1 MLTKWIFRPFF
12 DFRSTQ
18 LRPPSD
24 LHLSTHFSNFADEN
38 HYILF
43 KSFNRKNY
51 LIMKVTGLNGKGKG
65 KLGAE
70 VYSINHGVQI
80 RREYNGEVSN
90 PSTEAQVSQR
100 SRFKL
105 ASQMSA
111 VLAPVLTFTRK
122 GMSSPRNQFTKKNMP
137 YFYGNGEGSQVTYEN
152 LQITPGSVPLTRI
165 VIQKNENNKLIF
177 GVYGSPWSYIDRIAF
192 CAFRKMDTGSMV
204 YEKSWIFQKSDGQ
217 TIGGLTLFDGGF
229 TGLEGITYVF
239 YAYGFKFNN
248 DRAKAKYGSYSI
260 ANAADFAKLVANRAL
275 SQSDL
280 TFTET
285 RGVTLLA
292 SQSGTVTPTPEQRV
306 LYLSTNG
313 MGQIAV
319 TPDGENTFQ
328 TDGGAYPYTTNT
340 KVILSQVPGTYQGFN
355 FIFLGWFNNGDQEPF
370 STESEVKITMNIQR
384 DIIAR
389 WRMEPAGL
397 E

>member
-1 MLTKWIFRPFF
+1 
-12 DFRSTQ
+12 
-18 LRPPSD
+18 
-24 LHLSTHFSNFADEN
+24 
-38 HYILF
+38 
-43 KSFNRKNY
+43 
-51 LIMKVTGLNGKGKG
+51 MKVTGLNGKGKG

-152 LQITPGSVPLTRI
+152 LQITPGSIPLTRI
-165 VIQKNENNKLIF
+165 VIQKSENNKLIM
-177 GVYGSPWSYIDRIAF
+177 GVYGAPWSYIDRIAF

-217 TIGGLTLFDGGF
+217 TLGGLTLFDGGF

-260 ANAADFAKLVANRAL
+260 ANAADFARLMANRTL
-275 SQSDL
+275 SQSDV

-292 SQSGTVTPTPEQRV
+292 SESGTITPGADQRV
-306 LYLSTNG
+306 LYLNTNG
-313 MGQIAV
+313 FGEIHFNETGGEERTTTGGAFTFDTGMEIQLNAV
-319 TPDGENTFQ
+319 TLPEYSRHLFE
-328 TDGGAYPYTTNT
+328 
-340 KVILSQVPGTYQGFN
+340 
-355 FIFLGWFNNGDQEPF
+355 GWYNNGEQTPF
-370 STESEVKITMNIQR
+370 ATTRQISIVLNQQR

-389 WRMEPAGL
+389 WNNYEGL

>member
-1 MLTKWIFRPFF
+1 
-12 DFRSTQ
+12 
-18 LRPPSD
+18 
-24 LHLSTHFSNFADEN
+24 
-38 HYILF
+38 
-43 KSFNRKNY
+43 
-51 LIMKVTGLNGKGKG
+51 MKVTGLNGKGKG

-90 PSTEAQVSQR
+90 PSTPSQVSQR

-105 ASQMSA
+105 ASQLSA
-111 VLAPVLTFTRK
+111 VLAPVLAFTRK
-122 GMSSPRNQFTKKNMP
+122 GMSSPRNLFTKKNMP
-137 YFYGNGEGSQVTYEN
+137 YFYGDSEGSQVTYEN
-152 LQITPGSVPLTRI
+152 LQITPGSVPLSRI
-165 VIQKNENNKLIF
+165 VVRKDENKKLF
-177 GVYGSPWSYIDRIAF
+177 FSVEGAPWSYIDRIAF

-217 TIGGLTLFDGGF
+217 TLGTVTAFDAGH
-229 TGLEGITYVF
+229 TAVEGITYVF

-292 SQSGTVTPTPEQRV
+292 SQSGTVTPTHEQRV

-313 MGQIAV
+313 MGEIEV
-319 TPDGENTFQ
+319 TPDGEESFR

-340 KVILSQVPGTYQGFN
+340 KVHLVGVPGTYQGFN
-355 FIFLGWFNNGDQEPF
+355 FIFLGWFNNGEQEPF
-370 STESEVKITMNIQR
+370 SKENEISVTMSIQR

-389 WRMEPAGL
+389 WRMEPTGL